1 MNDKTDRRGFLNKAM
16 LGTAGAGVAWSLE
29 ERILLAALADGSSQ
43 DAPPKPS
50 IPAGSLPCGKIGNV
64 SVSRLFMGSNLI
76 GGWSHSRDLLYMS
89 QLFKAY
95 NTERKI
101 FDSLE
106 IAEQCGINTIIDPGQ
121 ELIEKYRRERNGKM
135 QTLVCFGVEHD
146 KIKLR
151 DRIKW
156 LVDHG
161 NAMIY
166 THGEATDR
174 AIMDGKLDTIGLT
187 LDLIRQQGVPAGVG
201 AHSLETPIICE
212 KNKLNADFYVKT
224 FHMDR
229 YWSATPVERR
239 EEYCWYKAQAD
250 DHDGYHDNMWCLDAE
265 KTASFMETVAKPWI
279 AFKVMAAGAIAP
291 QMAFSHAY
299 RKGADFIVAGMFDFQ
314 IEDDVKIAIDAL
326 QKIDTRKR
334 PWCG

>member
-1 MNDKTDRRGFLNKAM
+1 MNDKTNRRSFLNTAM
-16 LGTAGAGVAWSLE
+16 CGAAGAGVAWTLE
-29 ERILLAALADGSSQ
+29 ERILLAALEDGAGQ

-50 IPAGSLPCGKIGNV
+50 IAPGSLPCGKIGNV

-121 ELIEKYRRERNGKM
+121 ELIDKYRRERNGKM
-135 QTLVCFGVEHD
+135 QTLVCFGVEYD
-146 KIKLR
+146 KVKLR
-151 DRIKW
+151 DQIKS

-174 AIMDGKLDTIGLT
+174 AIMDGKMDTIGLT
-187 LDLIRQQGVPAGVG
+187 LDLIHEQGVPAGVG
-201 AHSLETPIICE
+201 AHSLETPIVCE
-212 KNKLNADFYVKT
+212 KNKLPADFYVKT

-229 YWSATPVERR
+229 YWSATPVQRR
-239 EEYCWYKAQAD
+239 EEYCWYKPQAD

-299 RKGADFIVAGMFDFQ
+299 RNGADFIVAGMFDFQ

-326 QKIDTRKR
+326 RKIDARKR